1 MYAERRRSV
10 VEASDRSLDAVRLGL
25 QLLVHY
31 CDLVIAVEHVGPGV
45 ELLIDELKACRRP
58 IPVQKSV
65 DDRNFS
71 HASGLHSKSH

>member
-45 ELLIDELKACRRP
+45 ELLIDELKAC
-58 IPVQKSV
+58 
-65 DDRNFS
+65 
-71 HASGLHSKSH
+71 